1 MGQRRYYGVRA
12 RMKGVE
18 IRMAEEFATCCG
30 VNLAG
35 PEFWGVGFFP
45 TGIVRGFFLQ
55 GLRVLTPAAAK
66 FFSNRARS
74 AAERRVQSPM
84 AMARP

>member
-30 VNLAG
+30 VNLA
-35 PEFWGVGFFP
+35 VGWF
-45 TGIVRGFFLQ
+45 GELVFFL
-55 GLRVLTPAAAK
+55 
-66 FFSNRARS
+66 RALCGASSYRGC
-74 AAERRVQSPM
+74 VC
-84 AMARP
+84 